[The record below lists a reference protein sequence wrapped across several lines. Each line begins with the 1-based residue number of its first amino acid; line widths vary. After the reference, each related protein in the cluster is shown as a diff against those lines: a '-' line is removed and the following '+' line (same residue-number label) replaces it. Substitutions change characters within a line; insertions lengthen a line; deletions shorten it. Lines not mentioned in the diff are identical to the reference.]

1 MTKAERTELMIK
13 MLKNKLKNYR
23 DLKKGTNNV
32 NTIAYCDKGIADT
45 IKTLKVLGVDV
56 K

>member
-1 MTKAERTELMIK
+1 MTKERKELMIT

-23 DLKKGTNNV
+23 DLKKDTNNV
-32 NTIAYCDKGIADT
+32 NTVAYCDKGIATT
-45 IKTLKVLGVDV
+45 IASLKMLGVDV